1 VHLVRDVLDQQILD
15 RDDVEVG
22 RVDGIVVELR
32 PNAPPRVVSLQVGF
46 VPLARRISRALERF
60 AESVHKRLGV
70 RRTARYSIPWSA
82 VTDVKRNCVATNL
95 CADETVAYDWE
106 RWLRANVVE
115 RIPGASTEDE

>member
-46 VPLARRISRALERF
+46 VPLARRIAHGLERF
-60 AESVHKRLGV
+60 AEAVHKRLGV
-70 RRTARYSIPWSA
+70 RRSARYGIPWTS
-82 VTDVKRNCVATNL
+82 VREVKPHGITTDL
-95 CADETVAYDWE
+95 CADDTVAYDWE
-106 RWLRANVVE
+106 RWLRTNIVE
-115 RIPGASTEDE
+115 RMPGASTEE